1 MAMQSRYRFAHFE
14 LLGTE
19 RRLLVDGHDAPLGAR
34 AFDLLVALVEQR
46 DRTVGKDELIDL
58 VWPGLV
64 VEGNNLQVQI
74 SSLRKILGPRA
85 ISTIP
90 GRGYRFALE
99 VSDLTSSDTGA
110 DEAADRAS
118 IVYPSPPGTG
128 SSRPLQGNLPA
139 VLPELIGRAGD
150 VASLLTAIGAH
161 RLVSVVGAAGIGKT
175 RLAQAAAHAL
185 RREFEDGVWMVEL
198 APVADPALLPTA
210 VAQALGVT
218 LPGKRSSQ
226 DEVIDA
232 LRDRAALLVLDNC
245 EHLLDAASAFAHALR
260 RRAPEA
266 HLLITS
272 QELLRI
278 ADEHLYHATTLSVPV
293 TPDLMAAR
301 VSGAVALLVN
311 RVQALRP
318 SFVLTE
324 QNCADVVD
332 ICRRLDGLPLA
343 IELAAARVPLL
354 GTAGVR
360 ERLDERFRM
369 LTGGVRT
376 AMRRH
381 QTLREALDWSHSL
394 LDGNERAV
402 FRRAGVFAG
411 TFSMSAAQQ
420 VLGDEQLDSWE
431 VLEHLGALVDKSLVI
446 AELSEPPRY
455 RLLESAR
462 AYALEKLRDAGETD
476 ATRERHA
483 QAVLAI
489 FEAGLQQQW
498 LVPRSMLVEQ
508 HLPDLDNLRAAL
520 EWGRFTTGAQHIAL
534 AGASMWMWT
543 GIQQRVEALRIC
555 ERAMA
560 RIDESTPPALEARLL
575 SEWCVLPSSPPVPA
589 ERAAAERAVALFRN
603 LDDRRSAYIALERLQ
618 INAQRCGD
626 VASCER
632 VSLEMAQLH
641 DANWP
646 PASRWHLLMAR
657 AVYLSRSNQTE
668 AARVAFEECLQLARA
683 VRESR
688 HIHAS
693 LQWLIDIASET
704 RHSEEAVTLCRE
716 LVVLTRA
723 DRFTSGLAVALCMLS
738 EALAKLDHIDE
749 ALTTAREATPLHA
762 QQGTPLWVWLVPF
775 AQIALKQGRVSD
787 SALALGRVEAKYG
800 GFSNNQRDRDD
811 LRSLLRQSLS
821 SDELQSLLAEGAA
834 LTDEEAARIA
844 LSS

>member
-1 MAMQSRYRFAHFE
+1 MQSRYRFAHFE

-278 ADEHLYHATTLSVPV
+278 ADEHLYHAATLSVPA

-301 VSGAVALLVN
+301 VSGAVALLIN
-311 RVQALRP
+311 RVQALQP
-318 SFVLTE
+318 SFALTE

-402 FRRAGVFAG
+402 FRRAG
-411 TFSMSAAQQ
+411 
-420 VLGDEQLDSWE
+420 
-431 VLEHLGALVDKSLVI
+431 
-446 AELSEPPRY
+446 
-455 RLLESAR
+455 
-462 AYALEKLRDAGETD
+462 
-476 ATRERHA
+476 
-483 QAVLAI
+483 
-489 FEAGLQQQW
+489 
-498 LVPRSMLVEQ
+498 RS
-508 HLPDLDNLRAAL
+508 H
-520 EWGRFTTGAQHIAL
+520 
-534 AGASMWMWT
+534 
-543 GIQQRVEALRIC
+543 
-555 ERAMA
+555 
-560 RIDESTPPALEARLL
+560 
-575 SEWCVLPSSPPVPA
+575 
-589 ERAAAERAVALFRN
+589 
-603 LDDRRSAYIALERLQ
+603 
-618 INAQRCGD
+618 RC
-626 VASCER
+626 
-632 VSLEMAQLH
+632 
-641 DANWP
+641 
-646 PASRWHLLMAR
+646 
-657 AVYLSRSNQTE
+657 
-668 AARVAFEECLQLARA
+668 
-683 VRESR
+683 
-688 HIHAS
+688 
-693 LQWLIDIASET
+693 
-704 RHSEEAVTLCRE
+704 
-716 LVVLTRA
+716 
-723 DRFTSGLAVALCMLS
+723 
-738 EALAKLDHIDE
+738 
-749 ALTTAREATPLHA
+749 
-762 QQGTPLWVWLVPF
+762 
-775 AQIALKQGRVSD
+775 
-787 SALALGRVEAKYG
+787 
-800 GFSNNQRDRDD
+800 
-811 LRSLLRQSLS
+811 
-821 SDELQSLLAEGAA
+821 
-834 LTDEEAARIA
+834 
-844 LSS
+844 